1 MIYLMSGYLCEFQ
14 EGNFRLKGDERIVRS
29 YSSPIKK
36 LSRQTGK
43 SASRVNRFS
52 HFMSSVQLYTG
63 AVLSLQFSSEYQQ
76 RMYFLLTINNK
87 HCTGAYGAL
96 RPNFIFTPKRH

>member
-52 HFMSSVQLYTG
+52 HFMSSVNYIHVQSFRCSS
-63 AVLSLQFSSEYQQ
+63 AANISSE
-76 RMYFLLTINNK
+76 
-87 HCTGAYGAL
+87 CTS
-96 RPNFIFTPKRH
+96 F